1 MSSRQ
6 MDHYLSRRKRKR
18 RLKPSRVVLLISL
31 LIVICLLLVGCGN
44 LAWAVVTL
52 PSWDPNKLAGS
63 QSTIIY
69 DRYDQQTSQVYA
81 NENRTPVPLPN
92 CLPTCPMLLWRPKT
106 IASTSIRG

>member
-31 LIVICLLLVGCGN
+31 LIVISLLLVGCGN

-52 PSWDPNKLAGS
+52 PS
-63 QSTIIY
+63 
-69 DRYDQQTSQVYA
+69 
-81 NENRTPVPLPN
+81 
-92 CLPTCPMLLWRPKT
+92 
-106 IASTSIRG
+106 